1 MTIQKRDFSVGI
13 DFARALA
20 CLLVVVVHISATD
33 FYAFGPRW
41 WPANF
46 YDSIARI
53 AVPVFFLISGAL
65 VLIRDEPICTFYKKR
80 IGRVLPPLI
89 VWSVVYAV
97 AYPAPD
103 VAAADSILNIIKG
116 VSSGHLWY
124 FYAIIGLYL
133 SAPFL
138 GKIYRAS
145 SLFEKRIFLLFWI
158 FANCVI
164 PLFRPLL
171 DFYYDPRAIYH
182 LEMFVGYFGFL
193 FMGAYIFERSSIK
206 SSAVE
211 AIVCFIVFVLGCA
224 MTMWLTYRF
233 SFKAGQPVQTFY
245 GYLSFF
251 VVVAAAAFFK
261 LSLMITAV
269 PRGIGGVIALVSSCS
284 LGVYCI
290 HPLVIDGAEY
300 LFSLESN
307 VGSTWFKIPVIASVV
322 FIISVILVHLARK
335 IRFMQRII

>member
-1 MTIQKRDFSVGI
+1 MTVKERDFSVGI
-13 DFARALA
+13 DVARALA

-46 YDSIARI
+46 FDSIARI

-65 VLIRDEPICTFYKKR
+65 VLVPEEPIGTFYKKR

-89 VWSVVYAV
+89 VWSVVYAAV
-97 AYPAPD
+97 YRTPGVTPI
-103 VAAADSILNIIKG
+103 DSLLNIIKG
-116 VSSGHLWY
+116 LSSGHLWY

-145 SLFEKRIFLLFWI
+145 SLLEKRLFLLFWV
-158 FANCVI
+158 FVNCGV

-171 DFYYDPRAIYH
+171 DSYYDPRAPYH
-182 LEMFVGYFGFL
+182 LQMFIGYFGFL
-193 FMGAYIFERSSIK
+193 FMGAYLSERSVQK
-206 SSAVE
+206 SSSLEVASYL
-211 AIVCFIVFVLGCA
+211 FLFVFGCA
-224 MTMWLTYRF
+224 MTMWLTYTF
-233 SFKAGQPVQTFY
+233 SFRVGQPVQTFY
-245 GYLSFF
+245 GYLSLF

-261 LSLMITAV
+261 LSLMIMAL
-269 PRGIGGVIALVSSCS
+269 PKNIGKIIALVSSCS

-290 HPLVIDGAEY
+290 HPLVIDGIES
-300 LFSLESN
+300 LFALEHRIS
-307 VGSTWFKIPVIASVV
+307 STWFKIPIVAFIVFVVSVV
-322 FIISVILVHLARK
+322 IVYFARK
-335 IRFMQRII
+335 MAFMRRII